1 LKVSLSDMPT
11 VQAKSGASC
20 NYTACSHLQRTEPA
34 APSLRL
40 CQPSTESAEVPSP
53 QSQAANILRKSDLGS
68 FVGLAWRDK
77 RCAPAA
83 RVAVAQH
90 KTVVSAVGALVP
102 SHDVALRGDPASKRE
117 DGAGKIN
124 GAEVSLI

>member
-1 LKVSLSDMPT
+1 MPT
-11 VQAKSGASC
+11 SDGILSWDRNCPAS
-20 NYTACSHLQRTEPA
+20 SDLQRIEPA

-124 GAEVSLI
+124 GAKVSLI